1 MAPMLPMTYAARDG
15 TTIHGYLTLPAG
27 GQKKNFPLVVM
38 PHGGPTVRDIW
49 GYHPMVQF
57 LASRGY
63 AVLQMNYRG
72 SPGYGDEFYSSGKR
86 EIGRGIQTD
95 IDDATRWAIAQ
106 GYADPSRIAIVGGSY
121 GGYSALF
128 ALAHS
133 PELYRCGISIAGV
146 TDWTDIVKE
155 RKGEEYRYAFLH
167 FKDWI
172 GDPKTEASFLTSIS
186 PVTFADRITAPI
198 FIVQGKEDRVVP
210 PKQARKIIAALE
222 KAGHKPQVL
231 NFSGEGHGIKQPKN
245 RARLFTEMERFLGQH
260 LTVR

>member
-1 MAPMLPMTYAARDG
+1 
-15 TTIHGYLTLPAG
+15 
-27 GQKKNFPLVVM
+27 
-38 PHGGPTVRDIW
+38 
-49 GYHPMVQF
+49 
-57 LASRGY
+57 
-63 AVLQMNYRG
+63 MNYRG

-186 PVTFADRITAPI
+186 PVTFADRITAPV

-231 NFSGEGHGIKQPKN
+231 NFFGEGHGIKQPKN